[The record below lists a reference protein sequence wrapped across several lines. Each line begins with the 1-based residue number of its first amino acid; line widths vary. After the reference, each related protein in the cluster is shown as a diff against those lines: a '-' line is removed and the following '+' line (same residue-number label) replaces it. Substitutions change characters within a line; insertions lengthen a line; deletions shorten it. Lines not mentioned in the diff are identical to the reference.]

1 MIVRIHPLFFSF
13 VFFVSP
19 AKSQQVYDIIIK
31 NGIIYDGSG
40 TNPFEADV
48 AIAADTI
55 AAIGD
60 LSGARSK
67 KIIDAK
73 NLAVTPGFIN
83 MLSWANVS
91 LIADGRSQ
99 SDIRQGVTLEVM
111 GEGSSMGPLNEK
123 MKNQLEVR
131 YNEYGL
137 KANWNTLGEY
147 LQFLES
153 KGISCNVA
161 SFVGAT
167 TVREYIIGEE
177 SRDPDQAE
185 LDSMKLLVKLAMEEG
200 ALGVGSSLIYPP
212 AFFAK
217 TNELTELCKTAGQ
230 YGGIYISHMRSEGNL
245 LIQAVEEL
253 ISIAKEA
260 NVRAEIYH
268 LKAAGKSNWGKLD
281 SLIAMINTARKEG
294 VDVAA
299 NMYVY
304 EAGATGLTA
313 SFPPSLQDGGF
324 GKLWERL
331 HSKKWRKEMKNA
343 MRKNASDWENLYYAA
358 GSADRVLLLGFR
370 QDSLKKFTGKTLREV
385 ADLRGT
391 GIEETAMDLIIQDSS
406 RVGTAYFMMN
416 EDNIKKEIALPWIT
430 FGSDAGSI
438 ANEGIF
444 LQSNTHPRA
453 YGNVAR
459 LLGKYVRDENV
470 INLPEAI
477 YKLSKLPAEKL
488 NIKKRGELKV
498 GYFADVVVFDPVTI
512 ADHATFEYPHQYATG
527 VKEVFVNGVQVLAN
541 GEHTGA
547 TPGRFI
553 KGPGYKNE

>member
-1 MIVRIHPLFFSF
+1 MILKIYLLFFSF
-13 VFFVSP
+13 VLFVSSSKP
-19 AKSQQVYDIIIK
+19 QQVYDVIIK

-40 TNPFEADV
+40 SNPFEADV
-48 AIAADTI
+48 AIDADTI

-60 LSGARSK
+60 LSGARAK
-67 KIIDAK
+67 KVIDAK
-73 NLAVTPGFIN
+73 NLAVAPGFIN

-111 GEGSSMGPLNEK
+111 GEGSSMGPLNVK

-131 YNEYGL
+131 YSEYGL
-137 KANWNTLGEY
+137 KVSWNTLGEY

-185 LDSMKLLVKLAMEEG
+185 LANMKMLVKEAMEEG

-217 TNELTELCKTAGQ
+217 TSELTELCKIAGQ
-230 YGGIYISHMRSEGNL
+230 YGGIYISHLRSEGNQ

-253 ISIAKEA
+253 IHIAKEA

-268 LKAAGKSNWGKLD
+268 LKAAGKSNWNKLD
-281 SLIAMINTARKEG
+281 SVIAIINTARKDG

-370 QDSLKKFTGKTLREV
+370 QDSLKKFTGKTLQEV

-391 GIEETAMDLIIQDSS
+391 DIEETAMNLIIQDSS

-444 LQSNTHPRA
+444 LKSNTHPRA

-498 GYFADVVVFDPVTI
+498 GYFADVVVFDPLTI
-512 ADHATFEYPHQYATG
+512 ADHATFENPHQYATG
-527 VKEVFVNGVQVLAN
+527 VKEVFVNGVHVLAN